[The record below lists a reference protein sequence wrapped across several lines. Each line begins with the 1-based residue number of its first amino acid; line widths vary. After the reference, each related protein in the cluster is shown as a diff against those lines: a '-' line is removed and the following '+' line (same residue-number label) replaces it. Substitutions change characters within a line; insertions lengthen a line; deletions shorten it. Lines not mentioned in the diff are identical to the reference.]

1 MNRRK
6 IEKLEKIE
14 EINILLKYLYLNEEN
29 YVTFNNGMTDIRLT
43 MNEDGNLLSVI
54 NNDPDDFPT
63 VRRIY
68 IPEIL
73 GIIEQLKEQ
82 DYNEK
87 DSVWDRIKVYVSM
100 NMSLNLNKVR

>member
-14 EINILLKYLYLNEEN
+14 EISILLKYLYLNEGN
-29 YVTFNNGMTDIRLT
+29 CVTFNNGMTDIRLT

-54 NNDPDDFPT
+54 NDDPDDFPT
-63 VRRIY
+63 VRKIY
-68 IPEIL
+68 VPEIFE
-73 GIIEQLKEQ
+73 IINQLKEQ

-87 DSVWDRIKVYVSM
+87 DSVWDRIKLYVSM